1 MNIQKAIDNNYTA
14 KYRLDSQINRF
25 IGRRVAEFR
34 LQKGLSQS
42 QLAQAIGKDSSTA
55 ISYFESGSRKVSIDD
70 LIKIAKVLDK
80 TLNDFLPQ
88 TAMDKGGVKEFAI
101 KLRSNYKLDKE
112 TEKSIL
118 DFAELAKKKF
128 GKNL

>member
-1 MNIQKAIDNNYTA
+1 MENDV
-14 KYRLDSQINRF
+14 LDQQINRF

-34 LQKGLSQS
+34 LQKGLSQA
-42 QLAQAIGKDSSTA
+42 QLAQTIGKDSPTA

-88 TAMDKGGVKEFAI
+88 TATEKNGVKEFAI
-101 KLRSNYKLDKE
+101 KLRSNYDKLDKE

-118 DFAELAKKKF
+118 NFAELAKKKF
-128 GKNL
+128 GKS

>member
-1 MNIQKAIDNNYTA
+1 MKRSSMENDA
-14 KYRLDSQINRF
+14 LDQQINRF
-25 IGRRVAEFR
+25 IGRRVAEYR
-34 LQKGLSQS
+34 LQKGLSQA
-42 QLAQAIGKDSSTA
+42 QLASAIGKDSPTA

-88 TAMDKGGVKEFAI
+88 TATEKNDVKNFAI
-101 KLRSNYKLDKE
+101 KLRSNYDKLDKE

-118 DFAELAKKKF
+118 DFAQLAKKKF
-128 GKNL
+128 GKS